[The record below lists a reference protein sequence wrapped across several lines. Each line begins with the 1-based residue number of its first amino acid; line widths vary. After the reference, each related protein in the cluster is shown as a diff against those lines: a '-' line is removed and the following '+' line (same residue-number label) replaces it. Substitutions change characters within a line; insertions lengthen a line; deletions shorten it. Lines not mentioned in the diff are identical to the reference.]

1 MPIEIAVPRTGVTFD
16 DRGSLMRI
24 SGLQDGPL
32 ELRVDEGLVFAR
44 YLAREPRTWSDVSL
58 PSVLALF
65 AENSPV
71 ASFLR
76 RQGAVPLRQL
86 VLDAMTTG
94 DDATP

>member
-1 MPIEIAVPRTGVTFD
+1 MPIEIAVPRTGVDFD
-16 DRGSLMRI
+16 DRGNVMRVN
-24 SGLQDGPL
+24 GQKDGPL

-44 YLAREPRTWSDVSL
+44 YLAREPRSWTDVTL

-71 ASFLR
+71 ATFLR

-86 VLDAMTTG
+86 VFDAMTTG
-94 DDATP
+94 DDVTP